1 LQRSVEEV
9 RASNPRLGL
18 SSKEAAYAVI
28 LLGAVSLLW
37 LFDLLIMASGDV
49 APHEIPGIIAYCSS
63 VIALQAVLLF
73 ALRKW
78 GAVIFTLLAVV
89 NTYCLYIVFEG
100 QIRFWPSISLS
111 YCYR

>member
-1 LQRSVEEV
+1 LQRSVQEV
-9 RASNPRLGL
+9 KASNPRLGL

-28 LLGAVSLLW
+28 LLAAVSLLW

-49 APHEIPGIIAYCSS
+49 ARDEIPRIIAYCSA
-63 VIALQAVLLF
+63 VIALQGFLLF

-89 NTYCLYIVFEG
+89 NTYCLYIIFED
-100 QIRFWPSISLS
+100 QNSFLA
-111 YCYR
+111 